1 MRLILLGPPGAGKG
15 TQAERLQARFAV
27 AQLSTG
33 DMLRAAAKSGS
44 EVGRQAARIMARGEL
59 VPDAVVVGII
69 DERVDLADCRN
80 GFILDGFPRTI
91 AQAQALDAMLAR
103 KALKLD
109 AVLELTVDEE
119 ELVDRISGRFA
130 CVKCGAGYH
139 DRHLQPKVAG
149 VCDRCGGTEFSRR
162 ADDNAVAVRTRLK
175 AFREQT
181 APLLPYYRQRGILR
195 SIDGMTGIDQVTK
208 ALFAALAP
216 PA

>member
-1 MRLILLGPPGAGKG
+1 
-15 TQAERLQARFAV
+15 
-27 AQLSTG
+27 
-33 DMLRAAAKSGS
+33 
-44 EVGRQAARIMARGEL
+44 
-59 VPDAVVVGII
+59 
-69 DERVDLADCRN
+69 
-80 GFILDGFPRTI
+80 
-91 AQAQALDAMLAR
+91 
-103 KALKLD
+103 
-109 AVLELTVDEE
+109 
-119 ELVDRISGRFA
+119 
-130 CVKCGAGYH
+130 
-139 DRHLQPKVAG
+139 